1 MIGINVTFL
10 TTFFITLL
18 VIMQTMHIL
27 LFLNC
32 VCIIFRLV
40 GSNNRQQTW
49 VNVFN
54 RSHFVC
60 TSDVFGIICEN
71 FSSFNRSTIVVFFFF
86 CNNLRQEISLAFHFF
101 LNVFPA
107 SSIYI
112 NIDAH
117 FLMSS
122 IFAWF

>member
-86 CNNLRQEISLAFHFF
+86 LQ
-101 LNVFPA
+101 
-107 SSIYI
+107 
-112 NIDAH
+112 
-117 FLMSS
+117 
-122 IFAWF
+122 